1 MSATNC
7 PETPRQK
14 MISMMYLVYTAL
26 LALNVST
33 DVLNGFTVVQKSLK
47 QSIVSTEGINN
58 SLMTEF
64 ENSYTQNPVKVGPQ
78 YVKAQEVAIKSDALY
93 AQLEK
98 MKVEIIRKCDG
109 IGPEVPD
116 NKITVDTLNARDN
129 LDNAFTVAEYGPT
142 GATPGAGLG
151 YPLKDSIDSFANFMV
166 KIAEGDTANKIPR
179 DSALISTIRHTFDT
193 SDQPNPQEP
202 TEMQPWITRMFE
214 HMPAIAAMTLLTQYQ
229 QAVRNTEAN
238 IIRYLHNATDAGDF
252 RVNKITAEVIP
263 VSSYVTRGGQYQ
275 AKIILAAIDSTKRPK
290 ITVNGQVIESED
302 YVVSCNSV
310 GSFDIAGTIELP
322 RADGSIT
329 PYEFSSS
336 YIVGEPTAII
346 SADKMNVLYAGI
358 KNPISVSVPGVPT
371 QNISISATNI
381 KNLTKTGSGWV
392 ITPDKVGTECK
403 ISVSIKKEDGKT
415 QSIGSKPFRVKQLP
429 PPVGYIAYKENGSPA
444 KFKGGRPFAKASL
457 MGATGVQ
464 AELDDADIEANYT
477 VLGFQMKVVDTMGNW
492 KIEMSNGSSFT
503 EKQKDLMRKMGK
515 GKTFLISGIKAKGQ
529 DGLVRDLPT
538 IEVTIN

>member
-33 DVLNGFTVVQKSLK
+33 DVLNGFSVVQKSLR

-58 SLMTEF
+58 SLMVEF
-64 ENSYTQNPVKVGPQ
+64 ENRKNDNPVKVGPQ
-78 YVKAQEVAIKSDALY
+78 YNKALAVRAKSDALY
-93 AQLEK
+93 NQIEQ
-98 MKVEIIRKCDG
+98 MKIAIIRECDG
-109 IGPEVPD
+109 LDPAVVPD
-116 NKITVDTLNARDN
+116 DSVKAEKLEARDN
-129 LDNAFTVAEYGPT
+129 LDKSYQIAVYKDGIE
-142 GATPGAGLG
+142 GAGIGFALR
-151 YPLKDSIDSFANFMV
+151 DSIESFSNFMAA
-166 KIAEGDTANKIPR
+166 IAEGDTALKVPK
-179 DSALISTIRHTFDT
+179 DTALIATIKHNFDT

-202 TEMQPWITRMFE
+202 TEMQNWIVRTFE

-229 QAVRNTEAN
+229 QSVRNTEAD
-238 IIRYLHNATDAGDF
+238 IIRYLQSATDAGDF

-275 AKIILAAIDSTKRPK
+275 AKIILAAVDSTKRPK
-290 ITVNGQVIESED
+290 ITVNGTVMEEETYTVQ
-302 YVVSCNSV
+302 CNSV

-329 PYEFSSS
+329 PYQFSSS

-358 KNPISVSVPGVPT
+358 ENPISVSVPGVPT

-381 KNLTKTGSGWV
+381 TSLTKKGNGW
-392 ITPDKVGTECK
+392 IIRPAKVGVECK
-403 ISVSIKKEDGKT
+403 ISVSVKKEDGKT
-415 QSIGSKPFRVKQLP
+415 QAIGGKPFRVKQLP
-429 PPVGYIAYKENGSPA
+429 PPIGFIAYKENGNPA
-444 KFKGGRPFAKASL
+444 KYKGQKPFAKSNL
-457 MGATGVQ
+457 MAATGVQ
-464 AELDDADIEANYT
+464 AELDDADIEAKYV

-492 KIEMSNGSSFT
+492 KYENASSSSFT
-503 EKQKDLMRKMGK
+503 DKQKDLMRKMGK
-515 GKTFLISGIKAKGQ
+515 GKTFYISQIRAKGP
-529 DGLVRDLPT
+529 DGVERILPPL
-538 IEVTIN
+538 EVLIN

>member
-33 DVLNGFTVVQKSLK
+33 DVLNGFSVVQKSLR

-58 SLMTEF
+58 SLMVEF
-64 ENSYTQNPVKVGPQ
+64 ENRKNDNPVKVGPQ
-78 YVKAQEVAIKSDALY
+78 YNKALAVRAKSDALY
-93 AQLEK
+93 NQIEQ
-98 MKVEIIRKCDG
+98 MKIAIIRECDG
-109 IGPEVPD
+109 LDPAVVPD
-116 NKITVDTLNARDN
+116 DSVKAEKLEARDN
-129 LDNAFTVAEYGPT
+129 LDKSYQIAVYKDGIE
-142 GATPGAGLG
+142 GAGIG
-151 YPLKDSIDSFANFMV
+151 YALRDSIASFANYMAA
-166 KIAEGDTANKIPR
+166 IAEGDTALKVPK
-179 DSALISTIRHTFDT
+179 DTALIATIKHNFDT

-202 TEMQPWITRMFE
+202 TEMQNWIVRTFE

-229 QAVRNTEAN
+229 QSVRNTEAD
-238 IIRYLHNATDAGDF
+238 IIRYLQSATDAGDF

-275 AKIILAAIDSTKRPK
+275 AKIILAAVDSTKRPK
-290 ITVNGQVIESED
+290 ITVNGTVMEEELYTVQ
-302 YVVSCNSV
+302 CNSV

-329 PYEFSSS
+329 PYQFSSS

-358 KNPISVSVPGVPT
+358 ENPISVSVPGVPT

-381 KNLTKTGSGWV
+381 TSLTKKGNGW
-392 ITPDKVGTECK
+392 IIRPAKVGVECK
-403 ISVSIKKEDGKT
+403 ISVSVKKEDGKT
-415 QSIGSKPFRVKQLP
+415 QAIGGKPFRVKQLP
-429 PPVGYIAYKENGSPA
+429 PPIGFIAYKENGSPA
-444 KFKGGRPFAKASL
+444 KYKGQKPFAKSNL
-457 MGATGVQ
+457 MAATGVQ
-464 AELDDADIEANYT
+464 AELDDADIEAKYV

-492 KIEMSNGSSFT
+492 KYENASSSSFT
-503 EKQKDLMRKMGK
+503 DKQKDLMRKMGK
-515 GKTFLISGIKAKGQ
+515 GKTFYISQIRAKGP
-529 DGLVRDLPT
+529 DGVERILPPL
-538 IEVTIN
+538 EVLIN